1 MVNEES
7 LRSAG
12 GVFRPSFQG
21 YVETLREA
29 TIICEAY
36 LQGYII
42 CVSRCPSPT
51 EQLNFIRSG
60 HVLVVKNSPG
70 REKWTDGMAWAP
82 RSYTHDGFKVYHESR
97 VESLLPKPSEQLGDP
112 CPLFTPLVEQN
123 KMIKK
128 VLEVSIRGRLDFQV
142 VSYYNV
148 KDVVSRNLATHSQD
162 PFLRGIRVRQAL
174 LEIYAASL
182 GGQNTSTDG
191 EFNERLNSP
200 PAILAKEGICSHS
213 PPDWISVTYATE
225 KAP

>member
-51 EQLNFIRSG
+51 EQLNFTRSG
-60 HVLVVKNSPG
+60 HVFVVKNSPG

-82 RSYTHDGFKVYHESR
+82 RSYTHNGFKVYHESR

-123 KMIKK
+123 RMIKK
-128 VLEVSIRGRLDFQV
+128 G
-142 VSYYNV
+142 
-148 KDVVSRNLATHSQD
+148 
-162 PFLRGIRVRQAL
+162 
-174 LEIYAASL
+174 L
-182 GGQNTSTDG
+182 GGFNSRKAGLSSRFLLHRERCRIKKSCNTFPRPISSWYQSTTSASRD
-191 EFNERLNSP
+191 
-200 PAILAKEGICSHS
+200 ICGLSGRAEHFHGR
-213 PPDWISVTYATE
+213 
-225 KAP
+225 